1 MPTPP
6 TSGSGAGACAR
17 GSRDPTP
24 SSGAATPSSDPTPS
38 STAAAETTE
47 ATQDQGTNVIEIEDD
62 VVVGAKR
69 KLKSHV
75 WKEFKKY
82 RVAGVWKA
90 ECSSCNKQ
98 LSSGSKSSTNHLRGR
113 LKICES
119 RIVTKGLQQSTLKFE
134 TNKDGAVVL
143 EKYVFDHDVARK
155 ELALMICV
163 HEYPL
168 SIVDHAGFRK
178 FYAALQPLF
187 KVVSRNTIRKDILDM
202 YEVQKRSMV
211 KNFQQEQSRIA
222 VTTNMW
228 TKNHQ
233 KKGYMA
239 VTVHYIDD
247 DWKLKSYL
255 LR

>member
-82 RVAGVWKA
+82 
-90 ECSSCNKQ
+90 
-98 LSSGSKSSTNHLRGR
+98 
-113 LKICES
+113 
-119 RIVTKGLQQSTLKFE
+119 
-134 TNKDGAVVL
+134 
-143 EKYVFDHDVARK
+143 
-155 ELALMICV
+155 
-163 HEYPL
+163 
-168 SIVDHAGFRK
+168 
-178 FYAALQPLF
+178 
-187 KVVSRNTIRKDILDM
+187 
-202 YEVQKRSMV
+202 
-211 KNFQQEQSRIA
+211 
-222 VTTNMW
+222 
-228 TKNHQ
+228 
-233 KKGYMA
+233 
-239 VTVHYIDD
+239 
-247 DWKLKSYL
+247 
-255 LR
+255 